1 MTTALVYDTLFLE
14 HIPPSHHPESPDR
27 LRAIMDFLEQQ
38 GVLQHPDL
46 LQLKPR
52 PATDDELAAVHTR
65 EHIANIIAKSGQ
77 AMAEKP
83 VALDPDTYV
92 SPKSAEVARL
102 AAGATLTAVDA
113 VMDHRAAN
121 AFALVRPPGHHA
133 ESDQAMGFCLFNN
146 AAIAARYAQNHF
158 NIDKILIVDYD
169 VHHGNGT
176 QEIFYNDPTVAYF
189 STHQAPFYPGTGAYD
204 EIGNGNAA
212 YTICNAPVPAQS
224 IFELYDAI
232 FREILF
238 PFTDRF
244 KPDLIILSAGF
255 DAHWLDPL
263 ADEYLDVAGYA
274 MLTRYVQELA
284 EKYCDG
290 KLVAV
295 LEGGYDTQ
303 ALAECVGAALSIFMK
318 QETIVDT
325 LGEAPSP
332 AYRWNSV
339 AVTDQ
344 LRAVQN
350 LTGYRRKPR
359 VPGPAPDSW

>member
-1 MTTALVYDTLFLE
+1 MTTALIYDEQFLE
-14 HIPPSHHPESPDR
+14 HRPPGHHPESPER
-27 LRAIMDFLEQQ
+27 LRAIMRFLRDQ
-38 GVLQHPDL
+38 GMLDHPDL
-46 LQLKPR
+46 VQLTPR

-65 EHIANIIAKSGQ
+65 EYIAAIAAK
-77 AMAEKP
+77 AALAKPNAP
-83 VALDPDTYV
+83 VALDPDTFLSVY
-92 SPKSAEVARL
+92 SAEVARL
-102 AAGATLTAVDA
+102 AAGAAITAVDA
-113 VMDHRAAN
+113 VMDNRATN
-121 AFALVRPPGHHA
+121 AFAVVRPPGHHA

-146 AAIAARYAQNHF
+146 VAVAARYAQNHYGV
-158 NIDKILIVDYD
+158 DKILIIDYD

-176 QEIFYNDPTVAYF
+176 QEIFYADPTVAYF

-204 EIGNGNAA
+204 EIGIGDAA
-212 YTICNAPVPAQS
+212 YTTCNAPVPAQS

-238 PFTDRF
+238 PFADRF

-255 DAHWLDPL
+255 DAHWRDQI

-284 EKYCDG
+284 ETYCGG

-295 LEGGYDTQ
+295 LEGGYDVE
-303 ALAECVGAALSIFMK
+303 ALSQCVGAALTVFMK
-318 QETIVDT
+318 HGTIVDT

-344 LRAVQN
+344 LRAVQE

-359 VPGPAPDSW
+359 IPGPAPDSW